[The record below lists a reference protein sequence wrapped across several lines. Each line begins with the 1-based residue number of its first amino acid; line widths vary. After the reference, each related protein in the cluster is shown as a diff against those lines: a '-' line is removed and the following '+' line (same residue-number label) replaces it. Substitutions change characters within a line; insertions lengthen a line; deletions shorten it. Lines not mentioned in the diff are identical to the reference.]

1 MKTSGYQRGLCNM
14 EINAYSK
21 ICKTIVKT
29 SEEILF
35 NSTKTGKVIF
45 SGQKNKG
52 KKKQVAFGAPYAQQ
66 NPI

>member
-1 MKTSGYQRGLCNM
+1 M
-14 EINAYSK
+14 EFNACSK
-21 ICKTIVKT
+21 ISKTIVMT
-29 SEEILF
+29 SEEVLF